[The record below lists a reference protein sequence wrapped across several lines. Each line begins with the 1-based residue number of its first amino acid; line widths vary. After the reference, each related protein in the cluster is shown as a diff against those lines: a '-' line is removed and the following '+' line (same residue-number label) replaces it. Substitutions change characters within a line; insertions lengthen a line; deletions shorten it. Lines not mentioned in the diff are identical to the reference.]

1 MTAIDSLIFKIQ
13 SSSCWVVIFLFM
25 IILTSIVYVYRLFF
39 IKYNSDANASQNS
52 DNVSDTNQEGFTVN
66 KEFTLKK
73 GEELFDKFYAD
84 MYENLFYS
92 NLVDDYE
99 VGIIL
104 NKIAPV
110 RESDVLVIGS
120 KTGTRVNNLS
130 KKGYNGYGLESSKD
144 MILYAMSKY
153 PGNNYVLGN
162 GMNRLVFDPE
172 KFTLITLLDFVIYT
186 ISDRRILFEN
196 CYKWLVPGGS
206 IAIHLINIGGFYDS
220 QVYGARER
228 RFSPTITRLFDK
240 KPVVNPLGNNDV
252 IVNDIIYKSDM
263 SMSDPN
269 IIRLKETFKNR
280 KNGKRRQNLQNFYSP
295 DQSIILS
302 EAKDCGFNMLAQYD
316 LAPYSRPFQ
325 YVYILYKPAN

>member
-1 MTAIDSLIFKIQ
+1 MTAIDSVIYKIQ
-13 SSSCWVVIFLFM
+13 GSSCWVIILLFM
-25 IILTSIVYVYRLFF
+25 IILTSLVYVYRLFF
-39 IKYNSDANASQNS
+39 VNIKSSSTTSQGSDG
-52 DNVSDTNQEGFTVN
+52 VSDTNQEGFTVN
-66 KEFTLKK
+66 KEFTLKT
-73 GEELFDKFYAD
+73 GEETFDKFYAD

-104 NKIAPV
+104 NKTSPV

-120 KTGTRVNNLS
+120 KTGTRVNNLA

-144 MILYAMSKY
+144 MILYSMSKY

-162 GMNRLVFDPE
+162 GMNALVFDPE
-172 KFTLITLLDFVIYT
+172 KFTLITLLDFVIYN
-186 ISDRRILFEN
+186 IPDRRILFEN
-196 CYKWLVPGGS
+196 CYKWLVPGGF

-228 RFSPTITRLFDK
+228 RFSPLVTRMFDK
-240 KPVVNPLGNNDV
+240 KPMLNPLGNNDA
-252 IVNDIIYKSDM
+252 IVGDIIYKSDM
-263 SMSDPN
+263 SMNDPN
-269 IIRLKETFKNR
+269 VIELKETFKNR
-280 KNGKRRQNLQNFYSP
+280 KNGKRRQNLQSFYTP

-316 LAPYSRPFQ
+316 LMPYNRPFQ
-325 YVYILYKPAN
+325 YVYLLYKPAN

>member
-1 MTAIDSLIFKIQ
+1 MTAIDSVIYKIQ
-13 SSSCWVVIFLFM
+13 GSSCWVIILLFM
-25 IILTSIVYVYRLFF
+25 IILTSLVYLYRLFF
-39 IKYNSDANASQNS
+39 VNIKSSSTKSQGSDG
-52 DNVSDTNQEGFTVN
+52 VSDTNQEGFTVN
-66 KEFTLKK
+66 KELTLKT
-73 GEELFDKFYAD
+73 GEETFDKFYAN
-84 MYENLFYS
+84 MYESLFYS

-104 NKIAPV
+104 NKTSPV

-120 KTGTRVNNLS
+120 KTGTRVNNLA

-144 MILYAMSKY
+144 MILYSMSKY

-162 GMNRLVFDPE
+162 GMNALVFDPE
-172 KFTLITLLDFVIYT
+172 KFTLITLLDFVIYN
-186 ISDRRILFEN
+186 IPDRRILFEN
-196 CYKWLVPGGS
+196 CYKWLVPGGF

-228 RFSPTITRLFDK
+228 RFSPIVSRLFDK
-240 KPVVNPLGNNDV
+240 KPMLNPLGNNDAV
-252 IVNDIIYKSDM
+252 VGDIIYKSDM

-269 IIRLKETFKNR
+269 VIELKETFKNR
-280 KNGKRRQNLQNFYSP
+280 KNGKRRQNLQSFYTP

-316 LAPYSRPFQ
+316 LLPYNRPFQ
-325 YVYILYKPAN
+325 YVYLLYKPAN

>member
-1 MTAIDSLIFKIQ
+1 MTAIDSVIYKIQ
-13 SSSCWVVIFLFM
+13 GSSCWVIILLFM
-25 IILTSIVYVYRLFF
+25 IILTSLVYLYRLFF
-39 IKYNSDANASQNS
+39 VNIKSSSTTSQGSDG
-52 DNVSDTNQEGFTVN
+52 VSDTNQEGFTVN
-66 KEFTLKK
+66 KELTLKT
-73 GEELFDKFYAD
+73 GEETFDKFYAN
-84 MYENLFYS
+84 MYESLFYS

-104 NKIAPV
+104 NKTSPV

-120 KTGTRVNNLS
+120 KTGTRVNNLA

-144 MILYAMSKY
+144 MILYSMSKY

-162 GMNRLVFDPE
+162 GMNALVFDPE
-172 KFTLITLLDFVIYT
+172 KFTLITLLDFVIYN
-186 ISDRRILFEN
+186 IPDRRILFEN
-196 CYKWLVPGGS
+196 CYKWLVPGGF

-228 RFSPTITRLFDK
+228 RFSPIVSRLFDK
-240 KPVVNPLGNNDV
+240 KPMLNPLGNNDAV
-252 IVNDIIYKSDM
+252 VGDIIYKSDM

-269 IIRLKETFKNR
+269 VIELKETFKNR
-280 KNGKRRQNLQNFYSP
+280 KNGKRRQNLQSFYTP

-316 LAPYSRPFQ
+316 LLPYNRPFQ
-325 YVYILYKPAN
+325 YVYLLYKPAN

>member
-39 IKYNSDANASQNS
+39 IKNNSDANATQNS

-186 ISDRRILFEN
+186 IS
-196 CYKWLVPGGS
+196 
-206 IAIHLINIGGFYDS
+206 
-220 QVYGARER
+220 
-228 RFSPTITRLFDK
+228 TIF
-240 KPVVNPLGNNDV
+240 
-252 IVNDIIYKSDM
+252 
-263 SMSDPN
+263 N
-269 IIRLKETFKNR
+269 II
-280 KNGKRRQNLQNFYSP
+280 
-295 DQSIILS
+295 
-302 EAKDCGFNMLAQYD
+302 FN
-316 LAPYSRPFQ
+316 
-325 YVYILYKPAN
+325 I